1 MMSRDLP
8 PDLQQ
13 KIRNFQVMQGNLQGL
28 NEQKYTMEDQLK
40 EISTAKELV
49 EKLSNETSIYKSI
62 GGLMVQ
68 TSKDKAEADLK
79 ETEETISARLKKI
92 TMTIER
98 TQSKFDELKNE
109 INNSLKNR
117 AG

>member
-1 MMSRDLP
+1 MSRELP
-8 PDLQQ
+8 PDIQQ

-28 NEQKYTMEDQLK
+28 NEQKFTMEAQLK
-40 EISTAKELV
+40 EISTAKEFI
-49 EKLSNETSIYKSI
+49 EKVSTETSIYKSI
-62 GGLMVQ
+62 GGMMVQ
-68 TSKDKAEADLK
+68 TSKDKAETDLK
-79 ETEETISARLKKI
+79 ETEEMISARLKKI

-98 TQSKFDELKNE
+98 TQSKYEELKNE